1 MKNITGCNG
10 AAQMRKIPKFRKE
23 KRRTKSKN
31 LGIGLAFG
39 ILLARGPSYDLLGG
53 IGMQHFL
60 SIGLVGYL
68 TAFSGFFLA
77 GVFCFAVGKLG
88 NRFLGTMMGFTA
100 GIIIAFICFEL
111 IPGSLERFGL
121 YKGIIAMLLGVAL
134 SAWLEGRLGEFHRY
148 EKAGLLLVLG
158 VTIHNIPEGMALGSL
173 LHVSFPAGVSL
184 AIMIAAHC
192 FPEGLA
198 VMLPFKQAGAKA
210 SKMLALSLL
219 VPIPMSVG
227 ALSGALI
234 SSSSPLF
241 VDACLC
247 FSGGVMLYIACGNI
261 LPESK
266 DVWRG
271 RMSAIGAMLGFVAG
285 VWLTAKL

>member
-1 MKNITGCNG
+1 
-10 AAQMRKIPKFRKE
+10 
-23 KRRTKSKN
+23 
-31 LGIGLAFG
+31 
-39 ILLARGPSYDLLGG
+39 
-53 IGMQHFL
+53 MQHFL
-60 SIGLVGYL
+60 VIALIGFLA
-68 TAFSGFFLA
+68 AFSGFFLA
-77 GVFCFAVGKLG
+77 SVFRLAAGKMG

-100 GIIIAFICFEL
+100 GILIAFICLEI

-121 YKGIIAMLLGVAL
+121 YKGIAAMLLGVAL
-134 SAWLEGRLGEFHRY
+134 SAWLEGRLGALEKF
-148 EKAGLLLVLG
+148 EKASILLVLG
-158 VTIHNIPEGMALGSL
+158 ITIHNIPEGMALGSM
-173 LHVSFPAGVSL
+173 LHVSFAAGLSL

-198 VMLPFKQAGAKA
+198 VMLPFRQSGAGAR
-210 SKMLALSLL
+210 KMFALSLL
-219 VPIPMSVG
+219 VPLPMSIG

-234 SSSSPLF
+234 SAASPSF

-247 FSGGVMLYIACGNI
+247 FSGGVMLYIACGDI

-271 RMSAIGAMLGFVAG
+271 RMSAVGAMLGFAAG